1 MRCTYCDSSLPDDS
15 LICPICGFGVA
26 GRQPRDRRS
35 TGRAHI
41 ARRGDSLGLLWYIAL
56 ALLTSALLS
65 ATVVLGLL
73 ALEHGLDVRRA
84 RASELGQE
92 YYRRGV
98 AHLEEGNYLLALAE
112 FKEAVRLDPHNSEA
126 REQLG
131 ILQELLGE
139 EVVSSVGVSPEA
151 ALDLYGEAWSLHAQ
165 GQWSET
171 IVRLEELRD
180 LDPTYRKVEV
190 EEMLLDAYH
199 RQSMLL
205 LDEGELEKA
214 LSLLDRALEM
224 GEEDPQVSEI
234 RYSLSLYLSGLSQW
248 GVDWERVVE
257 AFQVLYEVNPRFLD
271 VETRFHD
278 ALIRLGDLYHAE
290 GAWCMAESQYAKAVR
305 VMPSEVASDK
315 RDEARDLCVRAIV
328 EATPTVDPSVVLTE
342 TITATVA
349 PVAPP
354 SEGSFVGE
362 FLGQS
367 EADDTEMSIR
377 VCVVSLAR
385 QGVPGAGV
393 EISAQGWRSD
403 PRTTDADGC
412 CEFAGLTEELEFT
425 VELTDLPSIPVQV
438 VTRWGTETLVN
449 FVES

>member
-1 MRCTYCDSSLPDDS
+1 MRCPYCDKRIPRDS
-15 LICPICGFGVA
+15 VLCPLCGFAVWGLDPPEGAPTRAV
-26 GRQPRDRRS
+26 RRIAT
-35 TGRAHI
+35 TGSP
-41 ARRGDSLGLLWYIAL
+41 GFLWYVAM
-56 ALLTSALLS
+56 ALLASALLS

-139 EVVSSVGVSPEA
+139 EVVSAVGVSPEA

-171 IVRLEELRD
+171 IVRLEELRG
-180 LDPTYRKVEV
+180 LDPAYRQVEV
-190 EEMLLDAYH
+190 EEMLLDSYH

-205 LDEGELEKA
+205 LDQGELEEA
-214 LSLLDRALEM
+214 LSLLDRALEL
-224 GEEDPQVSEI
+224 GDEDPQASEI

-248 GVDWERVVE
+248 GVDWERAVE
-257 AFQVLYEVNPRFLD
+257 AFQVLYEVNPSFLD
-271 VETRFHD
+271 AELRLHD
-278 ALIRLGDLYHAE
+278 ALLRLGDLYHAE
-290 GAWCMAESQYAKAVR
+290 GAWCMAESQYTKAVR
-305 VMPSEVASDK
+305 VMPSEAASDK

-328 EATPTVDPSVVLTE
+328 EATPTVDPSVVVTE
-342 TITATVA
+342 TITATVT

-354 SEGSFVGE
+354 SEGGFVGE
-362 FLGQS
+362 FLGHS
-367 EADDTEMSIR
+367 EADDTEMRIR
-377 VCVVSLAR
+377 VCVVSLAG

-403 PRTTDADGC
+403 PRATDAEGC

-438 VTRWGTETLVN
+438 VTRWGPETLVN
-449 FVES
+449 FVER

>member
-1 MRCTYCDSSLPDDS
+1 MRCPYCDKRIPGDS
-15 LICPICGFGVA
+15 VLCPVCGFAVWGLDPPE
-26 GRQPRDRRS
+26 GGPIRGGRS
-35 TGRAHI
+35 TATTSSPGF
-41 ARRGDSLGLLWYIAL
+41 LWYVAL
-56 ALLTSALLS
+56 ALLASALLS

-112 FKEAVRLDPHNSEA
+112 FKEAVRLDPHNSRA
-126 REQLG
+126 QEQLG

-139 EVVSSVGVSPEA
+139 EVVSSVGVSPGA
-151 ALDLYGEAWSLHAQ
+151 ALDLYGEASSLHAQ

-180 LDPTYRKVEV
+180 LDPNYREV
-190 EEMLLDAYH
+190 EIAEMLLDSYH

-224 GEEDPQVSEI
+224 GEKDPEVSEI

-290 GAWCMAESQYAKAVR
+290 GSWCVAESQYAKAVQ
-305 VMPSEVASDK
+305 VVPSEAASDR

-328 EATPTVDPSVVLTE
+328 EATPSVDPSVVLTE
-342 TITATVA
+342 TITATVTS
-349 PVAPP
+349 VAPP

-362 FLGQS
+362 FLVHS
-367 EADDTEMSIR
+367 EADDTEMRIR
-377 VCVVSLAR
+377 VCVVSLAG

-393 EISAQGWRSD
+393 EITAQGWRSD
-403 PRTTDADGC
+403 PRATNADGC
-412 CEFAGLTEELEFT
+412 CEFAGLTEESEFT

-449 FVES
+449 FVER